1 MIRKG
6 NMIKCERCSD
16 KAGEPVYFFSRK
28 YAQYKTKPLQCT
40 VCKQYSWEIIRKKTT
55 KEKKQEK

>member
-1 MIRKG
+1 MFMIRKG

-28 YAQYKTKPLQCT
+28 YAETKKKPSQCP
-40 VCKQYSWEIIRKKTT
+40 VCKQYSWEKVRK
-55 KEKKQEK
+55 

>member
-16 KAGEPVYFFSRK
+16 KAGKSIFFFSRK
-28 YAQYKTKPLQCT
+28 YAEHKVKPTSCPI
-40 VCKQYSWEIIRKKTT
+40 CKQYSWEKVRK
-55 KEKKQEK
+55 